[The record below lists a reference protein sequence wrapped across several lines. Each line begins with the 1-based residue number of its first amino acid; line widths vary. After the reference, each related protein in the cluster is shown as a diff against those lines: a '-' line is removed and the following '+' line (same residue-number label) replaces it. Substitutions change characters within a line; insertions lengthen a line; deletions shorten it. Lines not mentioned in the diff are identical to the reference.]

1 MLDQIKEWYNGYSW
15 SGDSFLYNP
24 FSILSYFSA
33 TRFQNFWFSTGTPTF
48 LIKLLQERNHYHI
61 ERVKADLS
69 LFESYSLDNTE
80 TRSLLF
86 QTGYL
91 TIKEIDEYGLFTLD
105 FPNREVRDSMYRH
118 LIGAYRHNHTSATT
132 PLIIELQNAFIS
144 NNLEQVISI
153 IKTLFKNIPSQ
164 IFIAQ
169 AEAYYHSLIYLAFRY
184 LGVYIESEVN
194 ESDARLDAVVQTDTH
209 IYIFEFKLDR
219 SAKEALDQIREKGY
233 ADKYRHEGKPILGV
247 GVNFSSEQKTVE
259 EWLAEEV

>member
-105 FPNREVRDSMYRH
+105 FPNREVRDSMCRH
-118 LIGAYRHNHTSATT
+118 LISAYRHTHTSATT
-132 PLIIELQNAFIS
+132 PLVVELQNAFRQ
-144 NNLEQVISI
+144 NDLEQVISI

-169 AEAYYHSLIYLAFRY
+169 AEAYYHSLIYLTFRY

-194 ESDARLDAVVQTDTH
+194 EPDARLDAVVPTSTSSNSSWTAAPGRPW
-209 IYIFEFKLDR
+209 IRF
-219 SAKEALDQIREKGY
+219 AKRAMPTSTGTKAR
-233 ADKYRHEGKPILGV
+233 P
-247 GVNFSSEQKTVE
+247 S
-259 EWLAEEV
+259 